1 MVYRLLRLRYQERSP
16 EVWSCSAAL
25 GRRGTTAGAVA
36 EVVAVR
42 VDWSLTSYLPSYC
55 LNCRYP
61 RFRSRFQS
69 SHLLSYYLGWMGC
82 S

>member
-1 MVYRLLRLRYQERSP
+1 
-16 EVWSCSAAL
+16 
-25 GRRGTTAGAVA
+25 VA

-42 VDWSLTSYLPSYC
+42 VDWSLVSHFPSYR

-61 RFRSRFQS
+61 RFQS
-69 SHLLSYYLGWMGC
+69 SHLLSYRFRLQNRFQSYYLGWMGC